1 MTRRMTLSLIA
12 AGTATLVAG
21 CEKSGNMN
29 DAQRPIIGLE
39 SGSGLT
45 FTSSPDGGV
54 MSVLYDSAVIEVL
67 ATSPKIAGGEKSQSR
82 NFRMVLGQAPQTLR
96 FQVRGFRTANA
107 TDAIKLILKAGD
119 NTLDLTPKSSE
130 GNFTTCVDVTASKP
144 TLDVTLTGTAKQV
157 PSEDVRLDIDS
168 IDIAARKGAPETS
181 PNCV

>member
-1 MTRRMTLSLIA
+1 MTARETLALIA
-12 AGTATLVAG
+12 AGTAILVAG
-21 CEKSGNMN
+21 CDRRGSAN
-29 DAQRPIIGLE
+29 DARRPIVGLE
-39 SGSGLT
+39 SGNALS

-54 MSVLYDSAVIEVL
+54 MSLLYDSAVIEIPS
-67 ATSPKIAGGEKSQSR
+67 ASPKIPAGEKSQSR
-82 NFRMVLGQAPQTLR
+82 NIRMVLGQAPQTLR

-107 TDAIKLILKAGD
+107 TDAIRLSLKAGD

-144 TLDVTLTGTAKQV
+144 TLDVTLTGMVKQV
-157 PSEDVRLDIDS
+157 PGEDVRLDIDS